1 MTEATAATPVA
12 RRGPD
17 PVVVTGAG
25 ALSAYGLGTEALLSG
40 VLCGRPA
47 FGPVD
52 RFDVGIRRVR
62 VAATLPGSPDLTA
75 ETARAINQACDDAGL
90 KTAERSRSP
99 LFLAVHGDPE
109 LARLAAEDRVGLGPD
124 ALTARVSGLTGL
136 ASNGS
141 RCYMS
146 ACVAA
151 STAIADAAAT
161 IAAGRA
167 ARVVVAAGFL
177 VDPDSFALFDGG
189 RVLARDGQCRPFSS
203 GRQGML
209 LGDGVAAVVLESGGA
224 ARARGASPLARL
236 AGWGR
241 AGDAYHVCQPSPDG
255 RGLAR
260 AIGAA
265 LRRGR
270 TDPADIDYVNAGG
283 TGTSQG
289 DSAEAAALRRAL
301 GSQVDQ
307 VAVSST
313 KSVHGHALEA
323 SGLLEFVLTVG
334 VLRAGLLPPNAGYLG
349 PDPECDLNLVLGPAR
364 EVPGGCRHALSVNA
378 AFGGANTAL
387 LVAAP

>member
-1 MTEATAATPVA
+1 MADTAADTGQP
-12 RRGPD
+12 GQ
-17 PVVVTGAG
+17 VVITGM
-25 ALSAYGLGTEALLSG
+25 SATSAFGRGTEALLAGALS
-40 VLCGRPA
+40 GRPA
-47 FGPVD
+47 FAPVRRFGVDGHRATAAAELQRPMALADELVAVIDAARDQAGIGPGD
-52 RFDVGIRRVR
+52 HPPAELLLALHSDAAAARDVTAPAITGGTAAE
-62 VAATLPGSPDLTA
+62 VAA
-75 ETARAINQACDDAGL
+75 R
-90 KTAERSRSP
+90 
-99 LFLAVHGDPE
+99 
-109 LARLAAEDRVGLGPD
+109 
-124 ALTARVSGLTGL
+124 TGL
-136 ASNGS
+136 PEPGRVHST
-141 RCYMS
+141 

-161 IAAGRA
+161 IASGRA

-177 VDPDSFALFDGG
+177 IDPDSFALFDGG
-189 RVLARDGQCRPFSS
+189 RVLARDGQVRPFSS

-209 LGDGVAAVVLESGGA
+209 LGDGVAAVVLESDGA
-224 ARARGASPLARL
+224 ARGRGTAPLARL

-260 AIGAA
+260 AIDAA

-301 GSQVDQ
+301 GSQADRVP
-307 VAVSST
+307 VSST

-334 VLRAGLLPPNAGYLG
+334 VLRTGLLPPNAGYLG

-364 EVPGGCRHALSVNA
+364 EVPGGCGHALSVNA

-387 LVAAP
+387 LVAAT